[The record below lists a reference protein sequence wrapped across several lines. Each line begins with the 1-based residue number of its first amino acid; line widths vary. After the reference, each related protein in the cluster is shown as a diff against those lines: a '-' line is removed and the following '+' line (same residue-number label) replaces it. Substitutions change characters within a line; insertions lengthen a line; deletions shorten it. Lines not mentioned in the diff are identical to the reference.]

1 MGVAAYRVG
10 NAANLFAF
18 LFMYAYIF
26 EFEIKNVNE
35 EIKKLIK
42 SNFVCGLIHM
52 YVRVLQ

>member
-52 YVRVLQ
+52 YVSVLQ